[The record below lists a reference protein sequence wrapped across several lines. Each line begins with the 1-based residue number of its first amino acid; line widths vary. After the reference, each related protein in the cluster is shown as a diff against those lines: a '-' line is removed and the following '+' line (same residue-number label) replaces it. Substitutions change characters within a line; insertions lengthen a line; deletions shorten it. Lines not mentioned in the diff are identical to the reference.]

1 MEYSIY
7 PKQNILA
14 NTDNKGGETW
24 KGGGPR
30 KEPNHNFSFLG
41 NPEKNEI
48 GPFPIWENIGARATL
63 LSTPKNKET

>member
-48 GPFPIWENIGARATL
+48 GPFPIWENW
-63 LSTPKNKET
+63 E